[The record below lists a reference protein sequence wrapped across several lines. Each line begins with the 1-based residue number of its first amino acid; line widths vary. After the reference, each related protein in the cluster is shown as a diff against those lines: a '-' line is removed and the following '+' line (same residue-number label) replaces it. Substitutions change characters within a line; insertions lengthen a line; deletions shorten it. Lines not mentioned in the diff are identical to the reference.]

1 MSRESNARYVQW
13 SDGSESIMLGDE
25 LLLMDRKQQPRA
37 NTYVHVV
44 RYDAI
49 QVRAQQDR
57 ASQVVGGGVGGFRWG

>member
-1 MSRESNARYVQW
+1 VQW

-25 LLLMDRKQQPRA
+25 VLTMDRKQQPRA

-49 QVRAQQDR
+49 QVRFDLLCDR
-57 ASQVVGGGVGGFRWG
+57 EGLIPAKQAT

>member
-1 MSRESNARYVQW
+1 MPCRQNEDGSLSRESNARYVQW

-25 LLLMDRKQQPRA
+25 LLMMDRKQQPRA

-49 QVRAQQDR
+49 QVRLEGPAR
-57 ASQVVGGGVGGFRWG
+57 MV